1 MQPDE
6 ILDYLIPGIML
17 GALYAVIAI
26 GYTLVYGV
34 LQLINFAHSE
44 VFMVGAYSAL
54 LALTW
59 IDPSTNPTALVSVL
73 LVAAGLAVSGTAGAA
88 TAFALEKVAYRPLR
102 RRNAPRLA
110 FLISAIGA
118 SYFLQNL
125 AGKLFGRDSRAL
137 PTLFENKKVF
147 SVFGTQVTILQLLI
161 VCAAVLMMVGL
172 DYLVN
177 RTKLGSGIRAVAQDA
192 ETAGLMGVDID
203 KVISRTFIIGGFM
216 GGIAGFLFGL
226 HLQLSFTMGF
236 LPGITA
242 FAAAVVG
249 GVGNIR
255 GAMMGGMLLGI
266 VESFSSPIF
275 GESWRYVSAFAVLV
289 LVLMFRPTGILGERL
304 GRSA

>member
-1 MQPDE
+1 
-6 ILDYLIPGIML
+6 ML

-44 VFMVGAYSAL
+44 VFMVGAYAAL
-54 LALTW
+54 LALTA
-59 IDPSTNPTALVSVL
+59 IDPSNPTTLMSVF
-73 LVAAGLAVSGTAGAA
+73 LVAIGLAVSGTAGAA
-88 TAFALEKVAYRPLR
+88 TAFTLEKVAYRPLR

-118 SYFLQNL
+118 SYFLKNL
-125 AGKLFGRDSRAL
+125 AGKLFGRDARAL

-161 VCAAVLMMVGL
+161 VCAAVLMMIGL

-203 KVISRTFIIGGFM
+203 KVISRTFM
-216 GGIAGFLFGL
+216 
-226 HLQLSFTMGF
+226 
-236 LPGITA
+236 
-242 FAAAVVG
+242 
-249 GVGNIR
+249 
-255 GAMMGGMLLGI
+255 
-266 VESFSSPIF
+266 
-275 GESWRYVSAFAVLV
+275 
-289 LVLMFRPTGILGERL
+289 
-304 GRSA
+304 